1 MEKIKKFI
9 FDLVQAEQNAHAEY
23 RKRDNMSGYND
34 AFDYLMSFTHDVSD
48 DAPAIGF
55 GVGRMSKP
63 DDEVFFEELFLM
75 LEIRPRHLYKI
86 SHYENS
92 KYSDLWACYMS
103 IANPYNDIP
112 RFDDC
117 FIVAEVNGE
126 LKIVAKFG
134 RDIDQPKWK
143 HYGGDRK
150 LKMSAL
156 GKLIA
161 IERMREPGND
171 PWSIKQY
178 NKEI

>member
-55 GVGRMSKP
+55 GVGRMSKSH
-63 DDEVFFEELFLM
+63 DEVFFEELFLM

-86 SHYENS
+86 SHYKNS
-92 KYSDLWACYMS
+92 KYGDLWACYVSVPNSYMNTKR
-103 IANPYNDIP
+103 IND
-112 RFDDC
+112 C
-117 FIVAEVNGE
+117 YIVAEINGE

-134 RDIDQPKWK
+134 PDIDQPKWK
-143 HYGGDRK
+143 FYGGDRE
-150 LKMSAL
+150 LKMNKL
-156 GKLIA
+156 GKLLF
-161 IERMREPGND
+161 IERIMEPVD
-171 PWSIKQY
+171 DAWSMKQY
-178 NKEI
+178 NKDI